1 MRSTLPSIKETDM
14 TQGEFHQQ
22 QLEQQQQAAEL
33 RKQRLDDM
41 LGAAVLAVVF
51 TGLFFLAQIITNY

>member
-1 MRSTLPSIKETDM
+1 M